1 MTVDELTGPEKVA
14 ILLLT
19 LGEDA
24 TTRAFQ
30 EMRDHEVQQVAAMMI
45 KHQKIPREISEQVV
59 EEFGE
64 RLETGQA
71 IFHTGANYVS
81 KLVTEAV
88 GVDRAA
94 MINKLFEEEEE
105 KIRFGAL
112 LNIKPPVIA
121 RLIRDEHPQTLALIL
136 GHLPSTL
143 SGQVLKELPSA
154 VQGEVVYRLAILEKP
169 DPSILDDVEEEIN
182 RVVRGATSLSIDTV
196 GGADV
201 ASSVLQS
208 ASKDVS
214 ARVIEELGDT
224 DEDLATRINDLL
236 FTFEDLTRLDRDAIQ
251 GVLREVKTDDLV
263 IALKGA
269 SEEVREVIFTNLS
282 SRAAEML
289 ADDLENMPPVRVQ
302 DVEEMQKTIVTVVRR
317 LEKDGKIS
325 LGGDDDAQMV

>member
-1 MTVDELTGPEKVA
+1 MTIDELSGSEKVA

-19 LGEDA
+19 LGEEA

-45 KHQKIPREISEQVV
+45 KHQKIPRDLAEQVMAA
-59 EEFGE
+59 FGE
-64 RLETGQA
+64 RLETNGA

-81 KLVTEAV
+81 RLVTDAV

-94 MINKLFEEEEE
+94 MINKLFEEQEE
-105 KIRFGAL
+105 KVRFGAL

-136 GHLPSTL
+136 GNLPSHL
-143 SGQVLKELPSA
+143 AGQVLKELPVT
-154 VQGEVVYRLAILEKP
+154 VQGDVVYRLAILEKP
-169 DPSILDDVEEEIN
+169 DPEILAEIEDEIN
-182 RVVRGATSLSIDTV
+182 RAVRGATSLSVDNL

-201 ASSVLQS
+201 ASSILQS

-214 ARVIEELGDT
+214 ARVIEELNDA
-224 DEDLATRINDLL
+224 DEELATRINDLL

-251 GVLREVKTDDLV
+251 GILREVKTDDLV

-269 SEEVREVIFTNLS
+269 SEEVRAVIFANLS

-317 LEKDGKIS
+317 LEKEGKIS
-325 LGGDDDAQMV
+325 IGGDDAQMV

>member
-1 MTVDELTGPEKVA
+1 MTVEELSGPEKVA

-24 TTRAFQ
+24 TARAFQ
-30 EMRDHEVQQVAAMMI
+30 EMRDHEVQKVAAMMI
-45 KHQKIPREISEQVV
+45 KHKKIPREISEQVV

-94 MINKLFEEEEE
+94 IINKLFEEEEE
-105 KIRFGAL
+105 KVRFGAL

-121 RLIRDEHPQTLALIL
+121 RLIRNEHPQTLALIL

-143 SGQVLKELPSA
+143 SGKVLKELPTA
-154 VQGEVVYRLAILEKP
+154 IQGEVVYRLAILEKP
-169 DPSILDDVEEEIN
+169 DASILDDVEDEIN
-182 RVVRGATSLSIDTV
+182 RAVRGATSLSINTV

-201 ASSVLQS
+201 ASSILQS
-208 ASKDVS
+208 TSKDVS
-214 ARVIEELGDT
+214 ARVIEELT
-224 DEDLATRINDLL
+224 AANEDLATRINDLL

-269 SEEVREVIFTNLS
+269 SEEVRQVIFNNLS

-325 LGGDDDAQMV
+325 LGGDDAQMV

>member
-1 MTVDELTGPEKVA
+1 VTVDELTGAEKVA

-45 KHQKIPREISEQVV
+45 KHQKIPRELSEEVV
-59 EEFGE
+59 EQFGE

-71 IFHTGANYVS
+71 IFHTGATYVS
-81 KLVTEAV
+81 KLVTGAV

-112 LNIKPPVIA
+112 LNIKAPVIA

-136 GHLPSTL
+136 GHLPSSL
-143 SGQVLKELPSA
+143 SGQVLKELPA
-154 VQGEVVYRLAILEKP
+154 AIQGEVVYRLAILEKP
-169 DPSILDDVEEEIN
+169 DASILDDVEEEIN
-182 RVVRGATSLSIDTV
+182 RAVRGATSLSIDTL

-201 ASSVLQS
+201 ASSILQN

-214 ARVIEELGDT
+214 ARVIEELNDA

-263 IALKGA
+263 VALKGA

-302 DVEEMQKTIVTVVRR
+302 DVEEIQKTIVTVVRR

-325 LGGDDDAQMV
+325 IGGDDDSQMV

>member
-19 LGEDA
+19 LGEEA

-30 EMRDHEVQQVAAMMI
+30 EMEDHEVQKVAAMMI
-45 KHQKIPREISEQVV
+45 KHQKIPREIAQQVV

-64 RLETGQA
+64 RLETDEA
-71 IFHTGANYVS
+71 IFHSGASYVS
-81 KLVTEAV
+81 NLVTRAV

-94 MINKLFEEEEE
+94 LINKLFEEQEEQV
-105 KIRFGAL
+105 RFGVL
-112 LNIKPPVIA
+112 LNLDPPVIA

-136 GHLPSTL
+136 SHLPAKL
-143 SGQVLKELPSA
+143 SGQVLKELPATTQS
-154 VQGEVVYRLAILEKP
+154 EVVYRLALLEKP
-169 DPSILDDVEEEIN
+169 DPEILDEVEEEI
-182 RVVRGATSLSIDTV
+182 RRAVREATSLSIDTL

-201 ASSVLQS
+201 ASSVLQN

-214 ARVIEELGDT
+214 ERVLEELNDA

-251 GVLREVKTDDLV
+251 MVLREVKTDDLV

-269 SEEVREVIFTNLS
+269 SEEVKEVIFANLS

-302 DVEEMQKTIVTVVRR
+302 EVEEMQKTIVAVVRR
-317 LEKDGKIS
+317 LEKEGKIS
-325 LGGDDDAQMV
+325 IGGDDAQLV

>member
-1 MTVDELTGPEKVA
+1 MTVKELSGAEKVA

-24 TTRAFQ
+24 TSRAFQ

-94 MINKLFEEEEE
+94 MINKLFEEEE
-105 KIRFGAL
+105 KKVRFGAL

-143 SGQVLKELPSA
+143 SGKVLKELPAA

-182 RVVRGATSLSIDTV
+182 RAVRGATSLSIDTV

-282 SRAAEML
+282 SRAADML

-325 LGGDDDAQMV
+325 LGGDDAQLV